1 MIYIETERLKLR
13 DYKQQDLEV
22 FKHMNVD
29 PEVRKYFSDMMSF
42 KRSEMALWHM
52 QKEIEAT
59 GLGLYAV
66 EEKASG
72 EFIGFIG
79 VQYMEATPDYSMD
92 IMPCY
97 EIGWRLI
104 QQAWGKGYATEG
116 AQAVLDYVR
125 PRIDLPLY
133 SFTSVN
139 NEASM
144 NVMEKIGLKR
154 IKTFKHPLIDSRH
167 PMNLQVLYK
176 DVSQ

>member
-92 IMPCY
+92 I
-97 EIGWRLI
+97 IGI
-104 QQAWGKGYATEG
+104 
-116 AQAVLDYVR
+116 
-125 PRIDLPLY
+125 
-133 SFTSVN
+133 
-139 NEASM
+139 
-144 NVMEKIGLKR
+144 
-154 IKTFKHPLIDSRH
+154 
-167 PMNLQVLYK
+167 
-176 DVSQ
+176 